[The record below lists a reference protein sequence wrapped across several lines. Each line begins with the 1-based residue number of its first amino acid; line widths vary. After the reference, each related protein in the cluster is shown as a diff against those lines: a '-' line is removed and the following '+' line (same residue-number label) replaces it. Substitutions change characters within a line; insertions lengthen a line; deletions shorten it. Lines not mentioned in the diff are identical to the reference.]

1 MSMHLL
7 LSQIADVLG
16 CAKPEIDT
24 VVTGTAI
31 DSRNIA
37 AGDLFMALKGE
48 HVDGHDYLAAA
59 RQAGAV
65 AAIVSEY
72 QEDELPQ
79 LVVNDVV
86 HAFGQLAAYWRSQC
100 KTKFVAVTGSNGKTT
115 VKEMITAILAEQGSV
130 IATIGNLN
138 NELGVP
144 LTLTRI
150 ANDCDYAVIEMGTN
164 HPGEIAQL
172 VALVRPDVAVITNV
186 GAAHLE
192 GFVDIDGVATEKAA
206 IYDGLK
212 SGGIAVINAD
222 MPYATQWKQQC
233 QPNDTVSFALDN
245 DADIKALD
253 LTLEPSSSQF
263 MTNIDNVMHFIK
275 LPLPGK
281 HNVANALAAIAV
293 TKALSIPVEAIVRGL
308 SKMKAVPHR
317 LQLRPA
323 INGSRLI
330 DDSYN
335 ANPTSYAQALKALS
349 AFNDEHWLVL
359 GDFGELGQN
368 SVTIHRQLGLDAK
381 QIGVSRLFTVGT
393 ASKQACQAFGDGASH
408 FETQESLQAVLKQE
422 LKKGVTCLIKGS
434 HFMRLDRLADALT
447 LVGEV

>member
-7 LSQIADVLG
+7 LSQIADVLD
-16 CAKPEIDT
+16 CVKPDIDT
-24 VVTGTAI
+24 VVTGTTI
-31 DSRNIA
+31 DSRNVT
-37 AGDLFMALKGE
+37 AGDMFIALKGE

-65 AAIVSEY
+65 AAIVSEH
-72 QEDELPQ
+72 QDDELPQ
-79 LVVNDVV
+79 LLVSDVV
-86 HAFGQLAAYWRSQC
+86 YAFGQLAAFWRSHC
-100 KTKFVAVTGSNGKTT
+100 KTKCVAVTGSNGKTT

-138 NELGVP
+138 NALGVP

-150 ANDCDYAVIEMGTN
+150 AKECDYAVIEMGTN

-192 GFVDIDGVATEKAA
+192 GFVDIDGVATEKAS

-263 MTNIDNVMHFIK
+263 MIKIDNVMHFIK

-293 TKALSIPVEAIVRGL
+293 TNALSVPVEAIVRGL
-308 SKMKAVPHR
+308 SKMKVVPHR
-317 LQLRPA
+317 LQLRLA
-323 INGSRLI
+323 INGARLI
-330 DDSYN
+330 DDTYN
-335 ANPTSYAQALKALS
+335 ANPTSYAQALDALR

-359 GDFGELGQN
+359 GDFGELGSDSEN
-368 SVTIHRQLGLDAK
+368 IHKQLGLDAK
-381 QIGVSRLFTVGT
+381 NVGVSRLFTVGT

-408 FETQESLQAVLKQE
+408 FETQQALQAVLKQE

-434 HFMRLDRLADALT
+434 HFMRLDKLADALT
-447 LVGEV
+447 HVGDH